1 MAQHIG
7 FKLGAEEYSVPILC
21 VREIINVPELT
32 RMPQAPDYIE
42 GIANL
47 RGRVVPIV
55 STRKVVNAKDG
66 GNGNGN
72 GEADRVI
79 VLISGKAAYGILVDG
94 ITGVIGIDEASI
106 DPPERILNGASDRFV
121 GVAKCNGRLIVVLDP
136 RKLLPADGAAALED
150 GEFDVLDTRDAS
162 KVEVVRK
169 VQTMGGEVE
178 VRELRDAK
186 DFLARK
192 LDPKDP
198 NCKVLE
204 NLVAFMEAVAAQDY
218 EAANAVVERLV
229 RSPEDGLFK
238 EVGKV
243 TRRLHDSLKSFKE
256 AIDPKISS
264 LVSTEVPSAVDRLQ
278 YCIQKTE
285 EAANKTMAIVERH
298 LLGMDELAANLRKLQ
313 GPDDAVKYL
322 KDFKNRFEDD
332 LTEIITTQSFQDI
345 TGQTINKVIDLVGEI
360 EKELVGMVAAF
371 GLKIEMGEKDSA
383 EVKEKVSQ
391 AGVDDLLKEF
401 GF

>member
-7 FKLGAEEYSVPILC
+7 FKLGGEEYSVPILS
-21 VREIINVPELT
+21 VREIINVPEMT
-32 RMPQAPDYIE
+32 RMPRTPEYIE
-42 GIANL
+42 GVANL
-47 RGRVVPIV
+47 RGSVVPIV
-55 STRKVVNAKDG
+55 STRKVVKVNGEADG
-66 GNGNGN
+66 T

-79 VLISGKAAYGILVDG
+79 VLINGKAAYGILVDG
-94 ITGVIGIDEASI
+94 ITGVIGIDESAI
-106 DPPERILNGASDRFV
+106 DPPEKILNGAGDQFV

-136 RKLLPADGAAALED
+136 RKLLPCENPEVLAD
-150 GEFDVLDTRDAS
+150 DVVEVRETRNADT
-162 KVEVVRK
+162 VEVVRK
-169 VQTMGGEVE
+169 VQTIGGDIEVH
-178 VRELRDAK
+178 ELRNAK
-186 DFLARK
+186 EFLSRK
-192 LDPKDP
+192 LESKDTDTR
-198 NCKVLE
+198 VLE
-204 NLVAFMEAVAAQDY
+204 SVVMFMEAMAAKDY
-218 EAANAVVERLV
+218 PAAEAAVERLV
-229 RSPEDGLFK
+229 KSPSDGLFK

-264 LVSTEVPSAVDRLQ
+264 LVSHEVPSAVDRLQ
-278 YCIQKTE
+278 YCVQKTE

-298 LLGMDELAANLRKLQ
+298 LLQMDELSAQIRKLQ
-313 GPDDAVKYL
+313 GPDDAVKYM

-345 TGQTINKVIDLVGEI
+345 TGQTINKVIQLVGEI

-371 GLKIEMGEKDSA
+371 GLKIDMEAKESEA
-383 EVKEKVSQ
+383 VREKVSQ

>member
-7 FKLGAEEYSVPILC
+7 FKLGGEEYSVPILS
-21 VREIINVPELT
+21 VREIINVPEMT
-32 RMPQAPDYIE
+32 RMPRTPEYIE
-42 GIANL
+42 GVANL

-55 STRKVVNAKDG
+55 STRKVVKI
-66 GNGNGN
+66 N
-72 GEADRVI
+72 GEANGTGEGDRVI
-79 VLISGKAAYGILVDG
+79 VLINGKAAYGILVDG
-94 ITGVIGIDEASI
+94 ITGVIGIDESAI
-106 DPPERILNGASDRFV
+106 DPPEKIMNGAGDQFV
-121 GVAKCNGRLIVVLDP
+121 GVAKCDGRLVVVLDP
-136 RKLLPADGAAALED
+136 KKLLPCGGAGALDED
-150 GEFDVLDTRDAS
+150 AVEVLETGDS
-162 KVEVVRK
+162 EKVEVVRK
-169 VQTMGGEVE
+169 VQTMGGDVE

-186 DFLARK
+186 EFLSRK
-192 LDPKDP
+192 IDSKDP
-198 NCKVLE
+198 NHRVLE
-204 NLVAFMEAVAAQDY
+204 SLVTFMEAVAAKDY
-218 EAANAVVERLV
+218 AAADAAVERLV
-229 RSPEDGLFK
+229 KSPSEGLFK

-264 LVSTEVPSAVDRLQ
+264 LVSNEVPSAVDRLQ
-278 YCIQKTE
+278 YCVRKTE

-298 LLGMDELAANLRKLQ
+298 LLQMDELAAQIRKLQ
-313 GPDDAVKYL
+313 GPDDAVKYI

-345 TGQTINKVIDLVGEI
+345 TGQTINKVIHLVGEI

-371 GLKIEMGEKDSA
+371 GLKVDMAAKESEEIR
-383 EVKEKVSQ
+383 EKVSQ

>member
-7 FKLGAEEYSVPILC
+7 FKLGGEEYSVPILS
-21 VREIINVPELT
+21 VREIINVPEMT
-32 RMPQAPDYIE
+32 RMPRTPEYIE
-42 GIANL
+42 GVANL

-55 STRKVVNAKDG
+55 STRKVVKI
-66 GNGNGN
+66 N
-72 GEADRVI
+72 GEANGTGEGDRVI
-79 VLISGKAAYGILVDG
+79 VLINGKAAYGILVDG
-94 ITGVIGIDEASI
+94 ITGVIGIDESAI
-106 DPPERILNGASDRFV
+106 DPPEKIMNGAGDQFV
-121 GVAKCNGRLIVVLDP
+121 GVAKCDGRLVVVLDP
-136 RKLLPADGAAALED
+136 KKLLPCEDAGALDEDAVEVLETGD
-150 GEFDVLDTRDAS
+150 SE

-169 VQTMGGEVE
+169 VQTMGGDVE

-186 DFLARK
+186 EFLSRK
-192 LDPKDP
+192 IDSKDP
-198 NCKVLE
+198 NHRVLE
-204 NLVAFMEAVAAQDY
+204 SLVTFMEAVAAKDY
-218 EAANAVVERLV
+218 AAADAAVERLV
-229 RSPEDGLFK
+229 KSPSEGLFK

-264 LVSTEVPSAVDRLQ
+264 LVSNEVPSAVDRLQ
-278 YCIQKTE
+278 YCVRKTE

-298 LLGMDELAANLRKLQ
+298 LLQMDELAAQIRKLQ
-313 GPDDAVKYL
+313 GPDDAVKYI
-322 KDFKNRFEDD
+322 KDFKNRLEDD

-345 TGQTINKVIDLVGEI
+345 TGQTINKVIHLVGEI

-371 GLKIEMGEKDSA
+371 GLKVDMAAKESEEIR
-383 EVKEKVSQ
+383 EKVSQ